1 MYPRLLC
8 LSVDGKLAAVLRA
21 LAEAATHWLALAPLD
36 LDIYEDDDDNDYDD
50 ELLDDNQVLIDD
62 SVVRPGTY
70 LCSGMASAKSDID
83 TDADVDG
90 QMEMDELGLGI
101 GILDSEVADGDEELV
116 RDVLRVI
123 ERDLEMAANI
133 SRLIEEDEMAANIS
147 RLIEE
152 DDGGQGQNRTTVTG
166 LGRKDRS
173 NITDVV
179 NEDGFEPEEDLN
191 SEPPAMDAMVAD
203 HALSRRRDPVRTMV
217 SIRHN

>member
-133 SRLIEEDEMAANIS
+133 SRLIEED
-147 RLIEE
+147 
-152 DDGGQGQNRTTVTG
+152 DGGQGQNRTTVTG